1 MHGIGLNGI
10 WISVDVCVRAVCV
23 FLVYMCVHT
32 CRCAVSAY
40 LQFLYLITDMYV
52 LLEFLDRGTLP
63 LQSPFNTRRS
73 MRTHTQAHHTSY
85 RWHTHVTTATRYSWR
100 HATDREGETTILADQ
115 SFSKSRATG
124 IAYYFFFFQIF
135 FSWEPKNFIFIISSS
150 TWRCIFTLTLF
161 LPHGTHIDWFNLECS
176 LSKPSSSKWCD
187 VSFMC
192 HHDRFTRWCNLT
204 TDMVRLENKEG
215 NKLFCLFVVNIKCTL

>member
-73 MRTHTQAHHTSY
+73 MRMHTQAHHTSY

-124 IAYYFFFFQIF
+124 IAYYFFFFSNIF
-135 FSWEPKNFIFIISSS
+135 FLESQKISYSSS
-150 TWRCIFTLTLF
+150 HQVPEGVYSHLHYFYHMGLTLTDLI
-161 LPHGTHIDWFNLECS
+161 LNAHCQN
-176 LSKPSSSKWCD
+176 
-187 VSFMC
+187 
-192 HHDRFTRWCNLT
+192 HHRQSGV
-204 TDMVRLENKEG
+204 M
-215 NKLFCLFVVNIKCTL
+215 

>member
-23 FLVYMCVHT
+23 FLAYMCVHT

-40 LQFLYLITDMYV
+40 LQLLYLITDMYV

-100 HATDREGETTILADQ
+100 RATDREGETTILADQ
-115 SFSKSRATG
+115 SFSKSRVTG
-124 IAYYFFFFQIF
+124 IAYCFFFFQIF
-135 FSWEPKNFIFIISSS
+135 FFLRAKKFHIHHLIKYLKVYIHTYIIFTTWDSHWLISS
-150 TWRCIFTLTLF
+150 WMLTVKTIIVKVVWCKF
-161 LPHGTHIDWFNLECS
+161 HVSPRHIYEMMQSHYWHG
-176 LSKPSSSKWCD
+176 
-187 VSFMC
+187 
-192 HHDRFTRWCNLT
+192 
-204 TDMVRLENKEG
+204 
-215 NKLFCLFVVNIKCTL
+215 